1 MNENN
6 LLLFKTQSEE
16 KTFSICTVLC
26 LISVYFSYKEPD
38 LQVVVFG
45 FFLKKIVLSS
55 GFPDSLKVFHFHF
68 SPSDW
73 D

>member
-1 MNENN
+1 MNENY
-6 LLLFKTQSEE
+6 LLFFKTQSEE

-26 LISVYFSYKEPD
+26 LISVYYSYKEPD
-38 LQVVVFG
+38 LQVVVF
-45 FFLKKIVLSS
+45 LKIVLSS
-55 GFPDSLKVFHFHF
+55 GFPGSLKVFFHFHF